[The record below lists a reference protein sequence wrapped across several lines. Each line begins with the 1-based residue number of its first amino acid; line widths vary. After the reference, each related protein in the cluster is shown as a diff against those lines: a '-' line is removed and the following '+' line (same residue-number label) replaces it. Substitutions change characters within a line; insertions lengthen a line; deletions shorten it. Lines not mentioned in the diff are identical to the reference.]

1 MDPTILNDSY
11 VGIFFS
17 FEDSKEQESSNCEY
31 FDARV
36 NFS

>member
-1 MDPTILNDSY
+1 MDSNILNDSSEEK
-11 VGIFFS
+11 FFS

-31 FDARV
+31 FDARA